1 MKSKIGRRELGL
13 TVLAIL
19 SCGVSAQYLVFG
31 TLGIIPFNIYR
42 DLLLIPSVVIV
53 FAIAAYASSAERRL
67 ANRLMIGLVSGFTAT
82 FALELFRIPGYAV
95 MHWLPG
101 DDMISFPGVL
111 LTNVAANM
119 MQAMPY
125 MALKEPAPLPALLA
139 GGLWHF
145 WNGATFGAVY
155 ALLVG
160 RGRWWYGAIWGGA
173 IIETGM
179 MYAPWLVMMMGPFG
193 VMYLAGYNI
202 FVISLIAHI
211 AFGIVLGVMVRRL
224 VKEEGSMF
232 SLLFASHRIHSLK
245 ESSNLSNP

>member
-1 MKSKIGRRELGL
+1 MKSKIGGTELGL

-19 SCGVSAQYLVFG
+19 ACGVSAQYLVFG
-31 TLGIIPFNIYR
+31 TLGIIPFDIYR
-42 DLLLIPSVVIV
+42 DFLLIPSVVIV
-53 FAIAAYASSAERRL
+53 FAIAVYARHAEKRL
-67 ANRLMIGLVSGFTAT
+67 ANRLVVGLVSGFIAT
-82 FALELFRIPGYAV
+82 FALELIRIPGYAL

-111 LTNVAANM
+111 LTNVAVNL
-119 MQAMPY
+119 MQAVPY
-125 MALKEPAPLPALLA
+125 MALKEPTPLVALMA

-179 MYAPWLVMMMGPFG
+179 MFAPWLVMMFGPFG

-202 FVISLIAHI
+202 FVISLIAHF
-211 AFGIVLGVMVRRL
+211 AFGIVLGVLVRYL
-224 VKEEGSMF
+224 VKEEGSIF
-232 SLLFASHRIHSLK
+232 SLLFASQTIHDLK
-245 ESSNLSNP
+245 ESPIVSNS